1 LLGGT
6 GPEESPPFERIA
18 ELLDVLGE
26 KLQTEFEPASG
37 EVQLGGITKQYKDW
51 KQLQLKLS

>member
-1 LLGGT
+1 V
-6 GPEESPPFERIA
+6 